1 MGRVLLAGLASG
13 VLFAVLDGIINA
25 NPLAQR
31 LYAVYRPVARASVN
45 AVAGVA
51 IDIAY
56 GIVMA
61 AVYVTLR
68 PALPGSGMV
77 KGLAFGIIVWFFRV
91 VMGAVGQWM
100 ILAVPGTTVAYSLV
114 AGGVDM
120 LILGALYGAT
130 LRK

>member
-77 KGLAFGIIVWFFRV
+77 KGLAFGIIVWFFRF

-114 AGGVDM
+114 AGGVEM